1 MQSTINFALSNAFAK
16 LNISPEIA
24 DRTIAHLWRPVTPPK
39 SVNLDKLN
47 RQQVQRLEQMKG
59 DETDKSTL
67 QKSFLTYVNGLDTA
81 AFKSLSLVEH
91 MEDFLQSD
99 EDVVDV
105 NFHLNDYV
113 VGIKS
118 HRVYELRGGVHVY
131 VGILGMNNFQDM
143 IMPEI
148 EDD

>member
-1 MQSTINFALSNAFAK
+1 
-16 LNISPEIA
+16 
-24 DRTIAHLWRPVTPPK
+24 
-39 SVNLDKLN
+39 
-47 RQQVQRLEQMKG
+47 MKG

-67 QKSFLTYVNGLDTA
+67 QKSFLTYVNGLDAA

-118 HRVYELRGGVHVY
+118 HRVYELRDGIHVY